1 MLKKS
6 EIDEIIKIAI
16 KEILDNSEHFNLE
29 SFFTGPESIVE
40 SIDIVQIIAFVED
53 NLEEKGFE
61 GLDFL
66 EKIFEHKS
74 LKFSDFADLIQS
86 EINS

>member
-1 MLKKS
+1 MLEKS
-6 EIDEIIKIAI
+6 EVDNIIKLSI
-16 KEILDNSEHFNLE
+16 KEILDDSERFDLDSYFIGPNS
-29 SFFTGPESIVE
+29 IIE

-53 NLEEKGFE
+53 KLDEKGFE

-66 EKIFEHKS
+66 EKTFEHKS
-74 LKFSDFADLIQS
+74 LKFSDFSDLIQS